1 MRSAQI
7 YFAGTRA
14 GRLVE
19 DASGYLFAYDE
30 AYLSSTEPVAISKT
44 LPCRSEPYH
53 SNVLFAFFDGLI
65 RKDGYCPILRMWKVN
80 QRDRMGLLLVSCR
93 ETIGAV
99 RDFLMRK
106 WNDARHQPMPLLLQR
121 IPDTGPD
128 FHAAC
133 SRKFSRKTRA
143 PGIKILRTSTSEL
156 AERFVTN
163 TRSSWRRTAQAH
175 FVSKKKRSEVR
186 GHERLLLLALTKRL
200 HPQTTE

>member
-30 AYLSSTEPVAISKT
+30 AYLSSTVPVAISKT

-65 RKDGYCPILRMWKVN
+65 PEGWLLAHIENVWKVN

-99 RDFLMRK
+99 RVL
-106 WNDARHQPMPLLLQR
+106 
-121 IPDTGPD
+121 PD
-128 FHAAC
+128 
-133 SRKFSRKTRA
+133 
-143 PGIKILRTSTSEL
+143 E
-156 AERFVTN
+156 
-163 TRSSWRRTAQAH
+163 
-175 FVSKKKRSEVR
+175 EV
-186 GHERLLLLALTKRL
+186 E
-200 HPQTTE
+200 